1 MLSLC
6 FIVLFLW
13 KHGKNKD
20 KLAYIKQRNYTFIN
34 KSVLLDHSVSH
45 HSRHVNPPPPPP
57 PLVLSLRPPCSKHV
71 LTFCSSESWSGSF
84 IAGTAPFFSIKW
96 CANPASNWA
105 LFIKCSSTNK
115 LAKNCPGKTN
125 WIQCSRNA
133 GFFWKLN
140 KVIFTLQPKTHWHS
154 LETLFLSESRAAL
167 PNEAL
172 RWACSCSRSSGGN
185 AYCTELCHSDRNLRT
200 AWFQKGDF
208 KTGIKKI
215 HWEDFYH
222 YLMNVYTLPIYIYV
236 QTNCKVNF
244 ASDDPFKNS
253 IKAQCYT
260 GVMESVNYPF
270 NINMLWAPYKHLLR
284 APVCLSSCL

>member
-1 MLSLC
+1 MC
-6 FIVLFLW
+6 FWIIV
-13 KHGKNKD
+13 
-20 KLAYIKQRNYTFIN
+20 
-34 KSVLLDHSVSH
+34 
-45 HSRHVNPPPPPP
+45 SRITLVTWTPP

-84 IAGTAPFFSIKW
+84 IAGTAPPFSIKW

-105 LFIKCSSTNK
+105 LFIKCSSTDK

-140 KVIFTLQPKTHWHS
+140 KVIFTLQPKTQRHS

-172 RWACSCSRSSGGN
+172 RWACSGSRSSGRN
-185 AYCTELCHSDRNLRT
+185 AYCTEPCHSDRNLRT

-208 KTGIKKI
+208 KTGIQKL

-222 YLMNVYTLPIYIYV
+222 YMMNVYTHCQYTFMFKQIVKWILHPMTPLKIALKLSVTLEWWSLWTIHLTLRCFGPPI
-236 QTNCKVNF
+236 
-244 ASDDPFKNS
+244 
-253 IKAQCYT
+253 
-260 GVMESVNYPF
+260 
-270 NINMLWAPYKHLLR
+270 NI
-284 APVCLSSCL
+284 S